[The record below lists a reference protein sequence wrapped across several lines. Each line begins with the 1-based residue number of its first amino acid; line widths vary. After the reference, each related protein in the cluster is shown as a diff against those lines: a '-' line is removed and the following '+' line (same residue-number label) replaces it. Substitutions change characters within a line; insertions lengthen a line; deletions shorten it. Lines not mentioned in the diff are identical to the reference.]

1 MFPTDHSYGQPREPT
16 GKSVTAVDLE
26 WLSVTFYGTVAV
38 EVVCRIVDDM
48 IMEADGAI
56 AGPDG

>member
-1 MFPTDHSYGQPREPT
+1 
-16 GKSVTAVDLE
+16 VTAVDLE